1 MANQNSASSLPSL
14 PLSLSSLEA
23 QAAEPSYQTQDL
35 FGGAIQVSLPT
46 TFQDLSSQR
55 PVPDHQE
62 CWFEAKGGDRLLVI
76 EIVERPDDDK
86 GGGGEEGG
94 EEMNN
99 NKQNNN
105 KQNDPVEFYF
115 CDLCHVN
122 DIPRKQHVYH
132 PGPRHGDC
140 HGDCHAGGND
150 DDDDD
155 DYRRLFPFQLPS
167 LVISGQRPEWAELVF
182 FGTGWHTLP
191 TQQQQQQQCT
201 SVAVVEVELCLIRLP
216 TVHADILISL
226 STPTTVSIASLS
238 KQQQEQQE
246 QQEQE
251 QQEQE
256 QEQEQEQQ
264 EEKWSLLLK
273 RYADSRSSSS
283 SSDVFQRVVS
293 TFDIRDWSLFG
304 EEGQGA

>member
-14 PLSLSSLEA
+14 PSSLPLEA

-86 GGGGEEGG
+86 EGGGEGG
-94 EEMNN
+94 GEEEMNN

-140 HGDCHAGGND
+140 HGDCHAGGN
-150 DDDDD
+150 DDDD